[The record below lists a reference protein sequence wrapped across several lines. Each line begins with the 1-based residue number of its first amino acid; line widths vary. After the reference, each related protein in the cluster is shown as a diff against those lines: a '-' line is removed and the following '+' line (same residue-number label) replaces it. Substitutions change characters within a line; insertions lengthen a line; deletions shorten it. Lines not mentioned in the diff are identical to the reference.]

1 MPIVSITRQGLAAIA
16 LAVALLWGSLV
27 GERIVVR
34 RAVAERTQL
43 MLDIRQMQRGRNRQQ
58 PERVST
64 PVPIPHPVRI
74 TVG

>member
-1 MPIVSITRQGLAAIA
+1 MVSITRQGLAAIA
-16 LAVALLWGSLV
+16 LAVALLWASLL

-43 MLDIRQMQRGRNRQQ
+43 MLEIHQMQRGKNRQQ

-64 PVPIPHPVRI
+64 PVRIPHPARV

>member
-1 MPIVSITRQGLAAIA
+1 MPIVSITGQGLAAIA
-16 LAVALLWGSLV
+16 LSVALLWASLL

-43 MLDIRQMQRGRNRQQ
+43 MLVIRQMQHGRNGRQ